1 MKVKFKKGE
10 LKLLVELEELLHDAG
25 LLDENV
31 SPFKDAYESD
41 PVVKEFEISDD
52 ILKLLADEDGNFK
65 FLDFMETD
73 HMKSA
78 IDDITPDS
86 RGYLPITSKE
96 ELRKAAEEEPL
107 SIFLRPIKCDSYAVI
122 DIMLYGYHGYL
133 TAAVD
138 KDKEIIKPYD
148 IRFPRKPEIRLD
160 DLTEEEIDA
169 VMTPWVTPGVFKDS
183 RFSMNRLATLGEARE
198 WMIESFKST
207 RNLVIHSSEFC
218 GSTEL
223 DPPEK
228 SRWRKVNPY
237 PRGTDKYKEWEERKA
252 S

>member
-1 MKVKFKKGE
+1 MKVKFKKSE
-10 LKLLVELEELLHDAG
+10 IKTLIELEELLHDAG
-25 LLDENV
+25 LLDENIT
-31 SPFKDAYESD
+31 PFKDAYESD

-52 ILKLLADEDGNFK
+52 ILKLLMDENGNFK
-65 FLDFMETD
+65 FSNFMGTD
-73 HMKSA
+73 HMKDA

-138 KDKEIIKPYD
+138 KDREIIKVYD

-160 DLTEEEIDA
+160 DLTEEELDA
-169 VMTPWVTPGVFKDS
+169 VMTPWRVCGEFM
-183 RFSMNRLATLGEARE
+183 MNRLATLGEARE
-198 WMIESFKST
+198 WMIDSFKST
-207 RNLVIHSSEFC
+207 RRLVINSSEFC
-218 GSTEL
+218 GSKEL
-223 DPPEK
+223 DPPAK

-252 S
+252 G